1 MNTPDTTKPK
11 PKSAAKPKPKAVAKP
26 KPKAAAKPKTKKEVK
41 DKVVEQPVPKKR
53 RRRRSKT
60 KRKLYF
66 TQETEDAIV
75 QYNSLEDELLRNKIY
90 NESISYPFDKLA
102 ENILNT
108 FKFSYFQCSHM
119 DVQRE
124 TVSNL
129 VSNIH
134 KYKQENGKAFSYFS
148 IIAKNFLILYNNG
161 NYKKFKR
168 HTSVDDDEI
177 IYEQKELTVSPKTE
191 IRRKELSE
199 FIRLMIE
206 YWDKNLEKF
215 FKKEHELKIAAAVIE
230 IFRNC
235 DSIENF
241 NKKALYLYIR
251 EMTDCKTQNITK
263 VVNKMKDTQFA
274 LHRKYLADGK
284 IDLD

>member
-1 MNTPDTTKPK
+1 MKAKAKTEAKKKTPTK
-11 PKSAAKPKPKAVAKP
+11 AKAST
-26 KPKAAAKPKTKKEVK
+26 KTKA
-41 DKVVEQPVPKKR
+41 KVVTEEQPLPKKR

-60 KRKLYF
+60 KKKMYF

-75 QYNSLEDELLRNKIY
+75 AYNASEDPKLRNDIY
-90 NESISYPFDKLA
+90 NEKISYAFDKLA

-108 FKFSYFQCSHM
+108 FKFSYFQCSHE

-168 HTSVDDDEI
+168 HTSVDDDAI
-177 IYEQKELTVSPKTE
+177 IYEQKELTITPKTE
-191 IRRKELSE
+191 IKKKELNE
-199 FIRLMIE
+199 FIKLMID
-206 YWDKNLEKF
+206 YWDENLEKF
-215 FKKEHELKIAAAVIE
+215 FKKPQEIQIAAAVVE
-230 IFRNC
+230 IFRRRE
-235 DSIENF
+235 SIENF

-263 VVNKMKDTQFA
+263 VVNKMKDTQTA
-274 LHRKYLADGK
+274 LHRKYLDEGR

>member
-1 MNTPDTTKPK
+1 MKAKTKATSKKKATSSKKKATTKK
-11 PKSAAKPKPKAVAKP
+11 DDTKVNVAA
-26 KPKAAAKPKTKKEVK
+26 
-41 DKVVEQPVPKKR
+41 DEQPAPKKR

-60 KRKLYF
+60 KKKLYF

-75 QYNSLEDELLRNKIY
+75 LYNSTEDPVERNKIY
-90 NESISYPFDKLA
+90 NDHISYPFDKLA

-108 FKFSYFQCSHM
+108 FKFSYFQCSHE

-177 IYEQKELTVSPKTE
+177 IYEQKELTVSPKSE
-191 IRRKELSE
+191 IKKKELSE
-199 FIRLMIE
+199 FIKLMIG
-206 YWDKNLEKF
+206 YWDENLEKF
-215 FKKEHELKIAAAVIE
+215 FKKPQELRIAAAVVE

-263 VVNKMKDTQFA
+263 VVNKMKETQFA
-274 LHRKYLADGK
+274 LHRKYLDLGR